1 MTDRWYKFTCR
12 EPEQIPK
19 PVRSMLDSGTA
30 NLTAITLAPL
40 KETEVIDY
48 VASTLSRPHEYVQA
62 LAVVCLEKTNGCV
75 CLCFKGG
82 RKH

>member
-1 MTDRWYKFTCR
+1 
-12 EPEQIPK
+12 
-19 PVRSMLDSGTA
+19 MLDSSIA

-40 KETEVIDY
+40 KETEVIEY
-48 VASTLSRPHEYVQA
+48 VASTLSRPHEHVQA

-75 CLCFKGG
+75 IFCLTG